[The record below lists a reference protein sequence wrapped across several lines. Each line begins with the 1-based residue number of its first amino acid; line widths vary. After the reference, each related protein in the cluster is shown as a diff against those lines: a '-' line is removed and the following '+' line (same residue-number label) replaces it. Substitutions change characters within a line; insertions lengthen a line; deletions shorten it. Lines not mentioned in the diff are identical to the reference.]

1 MRTAYGVMITLL
13 MAMVILLAGCGTDT
27 FCNSDSAEKAVKNA
41 AGDRESLYQVSLL
54 QDLTQGDYYGSVP
67 VSKLK
72 KKGDIGLGTFNR
84 LNGEM
89 IVLDGRVYRAD
100 GKGKVEEAADNETTP
115 FASITF
121 FDEDDKAVL
130 KDVKNL
136 NSLIRVLDKKYT
148 KHSKNYFQIVKIA
161 GTFTTMNVRSELAQK
176 EPYKPLAK
184 VMETDQRF
192 FNYKNIRGTVVGLYC
207 PIYMDKMNSAGW
219 HCHFISDDNTKGGH
233 IVDLSLKDGV
243 VRWDKTAGLDLE
255 LPETDRFSKY
265 DFSTD
270 QSKDVKK
277 VEKPG
282 D

>member
-115 FASITF
+115 FASVTF

-136 NSLIRVLDKKYT
+136 NSLISVLDKKYT
-148 KHSKNYFQIVKIA
+148 KHSKNYF
-161 GTFTTMNVRSELAQK
+161 
-176 EPYKPLAK
+176 
-184 VMETDQRF
+184 
-192 FNYKNIRGTVVGLYC
+192 
-207 PIYMDKMNSAGW
+207 
-219 HCHFISDDNTKGGH
+219 
-233 IVDLSLKDGV
+233 
-243 VRWDKTAGLDLE
+243 
-255 LPETDRFSKY
+255 
-265 DFSTD
+265 
-270 QSKDVKK
+270 
-277 VEKPG
+277 
-282 D
+282 